1 LVASVVDRRPIE
13 YVQAWL
19 DMGLDAAWIELGLR
33 KLEDYLLVHAAFSLE
48 WPENDKSAP

>member
-1 LVASVVDRRPIE
+1 VVDDRDIE

-19 DMGLDAAWIELGLR
+19 DMGLDAAWIALGIAR
-33 KLEDYLLVHAAFSLE
+33 LEDYLLVHLAFARE